1 MGSPGIIM
9 TGKFARPGS
18 SAFQSYIDYMDR
30 EEAIRNE
37 AYDSYSAFTNKEGTN
52 ATYEGDEE
60 ETLEGYIRYMA
71 NPNKTSRLF
80 SNDKHRLDENDVKE
94 MKKQFTAAA
103 KNGSA
108 MWQDVFS
115 FDNQWL
121 VQHGYLDPKTN
132 QLDEEKIHYAVRL
145 AMTTMLEEEKM
156 STSAVWT
163 ASIHYNTDN
172 IHVHVATVEPYPTR
186 ELKTFIDSETG
197 EKVTEVKGYRSK
209 KTIRKMKSSFA
220 NQLLGLQKERAQ
232 IDSLK
237 KIMIE
242 GIRSEQGKKQL
253 HEMSQN
259 LIRVAEKLPPQK
271 GYQKYGYAEKFGFKQ
286 ELDKVIKQYIST
298 NYPELFQ
305 EIIQKQTEIQVEE
318 EAAFGEGRNSS
329 ENKLNT
335 LFTRLGNTILK
346 EIQLMDLSPKRK
358 QVNGN
363 LNQSILDDVQQNSQS
378 RIGENKNEPS
388 EAFQRALELIAKN
401 PYRHRANEP
410 PVLENLLSYIR
421 SEEQELEKVEQ
432 KIDEIDTQKETLKKQ
447 LKEQVQNNQS
457 ITMEDVEKLP
467 IPPNMQQHIFTISK
481 QELLSV
487 QELDDQIEDMVEQIL
502 PKKQSISDYQKE
514 FIKSM
519 KEAVEKIETNP
530 FRHKENE
537 PPTKEEWAR
546 YIKTLQSTIP
556 NNQDS
561 YEKLF
566 EEQPKEL
573 KAIYQ
578 ESKKESK
585 RNGLNKTIHS
595 KKRKPK
601 FTQKERMK
609 LQKEWRKKVENRRQ
623 FYQLQRTL
631 RDQTQQWQNE
641 RFYER
646 NILDLS
652 I

>member
-103 KNGSA
+103 KNGSV

-286 ELDKVIKQYIST
+286 ELDKVIKKYIST

-363 LNQSILDDVQQNSQS
+363 LNQSILDDVQQNSQL

-481 QELLSV
+481 QELLSE

-561 YEKLF
+561 YEKFF

>member
-253 HEMSQN
+253 HEMLQN

-481 QELLSV
+481 QELLSE

>member
-286 ELDKVIKQYIST
+286 ELDKVIKKYIST

-481 QELLSV
+481 QELLSE

>member
-37 AYDSYSAFTNKEGTN
+37 AYESYSAFTNKEGTN

-481 QELLSV
+481 QELLSE

>member
-286 ELDKVIKQYIST
+286 ELDKVIKKYIST

-467 IPPNMQQHIFTISK
+467 IPSNMQQHIFTISK
-481 QELLSV
+481 QELLSE

>member
-1 MGSPGIIM
+1 M

-18 SAFQSYIDYMDR
+18 SAFQSYIDYIDR

-286 ELDKVIKQYIST
+286 ELDKVIKKYIST

-481 QELLSV
+481 QELLSE

>member
-481 QELLSV
+481 QELLSE

-609 LQKEWRKKVENRRQ
+609 LQKEWLKKVENRRQ

>member
-467 IPPNMQQHIFTISK
+467 IPPNMQQYIFTISK
-481 QELLSV
+481 QELLSE

-585 RNGLNKTIHS
+585 RNGLNKMIHS

>member
-1 MGSPGIIM
+1 M

-467 IPPNMQQHIFTISK
+467 IPPNMQQYIFTISK
-481 QELLSV
+481 QELLSE

>member
-18 SAFQSYIDYMDR
+18 SAFQSYIDYIDR

-286 ELDKVIKQYIST
+286 ELDKVIKKYIST

-481 QELLSV
+481 QELLSE

>member
-467 IPPNMQQHIFTISK
+467 IPPNMQQYIFTISK
-481 QELLSV
+481 QELLSE

>member
-37 AYDSYSAFTNKEGTN
+37 AYDFYSAFTNKEGTN
-52 ATYEGDEE
+52 ATYVGDEE

-286 ELDKVIKQYIST
+286 ELDKVIKKYIST

-481 QELLSV
+481 QELLSE
-487 QELDDQIEDMVEQIL
+487 QELDDQIEEMVEQIL

-556 NNQDS
+556 NNQDL

>member
-467 IPPNMQQHIFTISK
+467 IPPNMQQYIFTISK
-481 QELLSV
+481 QELLSE

-546 YIKTLQSTIP
+546 YIEKLQSTIP

>member
-1 MGSPGIIM
+1 M

-481 QELLSV
+481 QELLSE

-537 PPTKEEWAR
+537 PPTKEEWER

-578 ESKKESK
+578 DSKKESK

>member
-1 MGSPGIIM
+1 M

-271 GYQKYGYAEKFGFKQ
+271 GYQKYGYAEK
-286 ELDKVIKQYIST
+286 
-298 NYPELFQ
+298 
-305 EIIQKQTEIQVEE
+305 
-318 EAAFGEGRNSS
+318 
-329 ENKLNT
+329 
-335 LFTRLGNTILK
+335 
-346 EIQLMDLSPKRK
+346 
-358 QVNGN
+358 
-363 LNQSILDDVQQNSQS
+363 
-378 RIGENKNEPS
+378 
-388 EAFQRALELIAKN
+388 
-401 PYRHRANEP
+401 
-410 PVLENLLSYIR
+410 
-421 SEEQELEKVEQ
+421 
-432 KIDEIDTQKETLKKQ
+432 
-447 LKEQVQNNQS
+447 
-457 ITMEDVEKLP
+457 
-467 IPPNMQQHIFTISK
+467 
-481 QELLSV
+481 
-487 QELDDQIEDMVEQIL
+487 
-502 PKKQSISDYQKE
+502 
-514 FIKSM
+514 
-519 KEAVEKIETNP
+519 
-530 FRHKENE
+530 
-537 PPTKEEWAR
+537 
-546 YIKTLQSTIP
+546 
-556 NNQDS
+556 
-561 YEKLF
+561 
-566 EEQPKEL
+566 
-573 KAIYQ
+573 
-578 ESKKESK
+578 
-585 RNGLNKTIHS
+585 
-595 KKRKPK
+595 
-601 FTQKERMK
+601 
-609 LQKEWRKKVENRRQ
+609 
-623 FYQLQRTL
+623 
-631 RDQTQQWQNE
+631 
-641 RFYER
+641 
-646 NILDLS
+646 
-652 I
+652 

>member
-1 MGSPGIIM
+1 
-9 TGKFARPGS
+9 
-18 SAFQSYIDYMDR
+18 
-30 EEAIRNE
+30 
-37 AYDSYSAFTNKEGTN
+37 
-52 ATYEGDEE
+52 
-60 ETLEGYIRYMA
+60 
-71 NPNKTSRLF
+71 
-80 SNDKHRLDENDVKE
+80 
-94 MKKQFTAAA
+94 
-103 KNGSA
+103 
-108 MWQDVFS
+108 
-115 FDNQWL
+115 
-121 VQHGYLDPKTN
+121 
-132 QLDEEKIHYAVRL
+132 
-145 AMTTMLEEEKM
+145 
-156 STSAVWT
+156 
-163 ASIHYNTDN
+163 
-172 IHVHVATVEPYPTR
+172 
-186 ELKTFIDSETG
+186 
-197 EKVTEVKGYRSK
+197 
-209 KTIRKMKSSFA
+209 MKSSFA

-481 QELLSV
+481 QELLSE

-537 PPTKEEWAR
+537 PPTKEEWER

-578 ESKKESK
+578 DSKKESK

>member
-481 QELLSV
+481 QELLSE

-537 PPTKEEWAR
+537 PPTKEEWER

-578 ESKKESK
+578 DSKKESK